1 MMTGIVCA
9 CSVLTTCPSG
19 GPYPAPITQ
28 RARFDTREMMALRM
42 TSALGARATVAGTK
56 VRAREASAARPTA
69 ARGRAA
75 SVSVRAAVDPTV
87 AYAVAQQDLF
97 FAAVVAGECAYQQ
110 GNLPADFKGRPEF
123 KDIALPCGLLVG
135 SFLAIQTDNG
145 IVTPGGLVLGAAAC
159 GLAGKMFL
167 DRFDAIDDDGM
178 DWPGPRVFPGT
189 GILFALFAFL
199 ANVEALP
206 RIMGSA

>member
-1 MMTGIVCA
+1 M
-9 CSVLTTCPSG
+9 
-19 GPYPAPITQ
+19 
-28 RARFDTREMMALRM
+28 
-42 TSALGARATVAGTK
+42 
-56 VRAREASAARPTA
+56 
-69 ARGRAA
+69 
-75 SVSVRAAVDPTV
+75 
-87 AYAVAQQDLF
+87 AQQDLF

>member
-1 MMTGIVCA
+1 
-9 CSVLTTCPSG
+9 
-19 GPYPAPITQ
+19 
-28 RARFDTREMMALRM
+28 MMALRM

-69 ARGRAA
+69 ARARAA